1 MHIHMFFNMQYIYLS
16 YMYSR
21 NIIYIYIKSA
31 VRVNKCQDPHR
42 LTALYHLCQG
52 QNLGECMLQVF

>member
-1 MHIHMFFNMQYIYLS
+1 MHIIHMFFNMQHIYLS
-16 YMYSR
+16 HMYSR

-42 LTALYHLCQG
+42 LTAIITSVKG
-52 QNLGECMLQVF
+52 RT